1 MKLISLKEYAEQK
14 GISYEAVRQQVARY
28 RDELGDH
35 VVVDGRQMFLDEEA
49 VAFLDERRQKN
60 PVVMIQESKDEAIE
74 ALRADRE
81 QLLIKVAAQADRIS
95 ELAEWKADHALAI
108 AAAEHHELLLKAAED
123 EKAKLQSQIDEE
135 RAAHQADKEDA
146 AAALQ
151 AEQEEKIE
159 VQGKLRAAE
168 QEVDRLWE
176 QLAAA
181 EAELE
186 KPWWQRRRKKK
197 K

>member
-108 AAAEHHELLLKAAED
+108 AAAEHHELQLKAAED
-123 EKAKLQSQIDEE
+123 DKAQLKAQLAEE
-135 RAAHQADKEDA
+135 QVAHQRDKEEA

-151 AEQEEKIE
+151 AEQEEKLE
-159 VQGKLRAAE
+159 ALKAKRAAE
-168 QEVDRLWE
+168 VEIDKLWE

-186 KPWWQRRRKKK
+186 KPWWQRKRRKKK
-197 K
+197 